1 MPRAAAAFCVAQPNL
16 GVFVGWVCCVCV
28 SAACSGSPE
37 IVDRLGDLPEEEQ
50 VRIDEYTS
58 RQMQLGYQIASTASQ
73 DDALL
78 LCYEMCNRSAESCI
92 LSNKV
97 CDAAAARPGNGPLG
111 ARCDVTRERC
121 RVHRTKVPRQC
132 PCDFSASAAA
142 NRR

>member
-1 MPRAAAAFCVAQPNL
+1 MRSAHSAYPATSAAFPAVLAWAWCA
-16 GVFVGWVCCVCV
+16 WAV
-28 SAACSGSPE
+28 SACSGGPE
-37 IVDRLGDLPEEEQ
+37 IVDRLGDLPEDEQ
-50 VRIDEYTS
+50 IRIDEYTS

-97 CDAAAARPGNGPLG
+97 CDAAAARPANGPLG

>member
-1 MPRAAAAFCVAQPNL
+1 M
-16 GVFVGWVCCVCV
+16 GVLFLAITVVITVL
-28 SAACSGSPE
+28 SACSSQPE
-37 IVDRLGDLPEEEQ
+37 VIDRLGDLPEQEQ

-97 CDAAAARPGNGPLG
+97 CDAAAEHPQNGPLG

-132 PCDFSASAAA
+132 PCDFSPSATAK
-142 NRR
+142 RR